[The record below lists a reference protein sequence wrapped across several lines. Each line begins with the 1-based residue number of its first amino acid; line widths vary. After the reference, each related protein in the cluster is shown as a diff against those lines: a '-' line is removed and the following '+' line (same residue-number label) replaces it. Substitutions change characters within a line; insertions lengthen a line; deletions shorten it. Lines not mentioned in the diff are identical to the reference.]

1 MCKHK
6 LGEVTTSRVGIGVV
20 EIALRVHNV
29 WDIREGDVI
38 PGAKISLR

>member
-1 MCKHK
+1 MCRHK
-6 LGEVTTSRVGIGVV
+6 LGEVTTSRVGIGGVV
-20 EIALRVHNV
+20 IALRVQNF